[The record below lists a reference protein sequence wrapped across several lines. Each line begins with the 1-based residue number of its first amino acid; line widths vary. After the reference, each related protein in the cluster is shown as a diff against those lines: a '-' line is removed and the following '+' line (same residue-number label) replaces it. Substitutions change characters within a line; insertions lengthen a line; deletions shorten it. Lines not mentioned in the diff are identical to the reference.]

1 MLFSDLSASPRD
13 TDGLATTATSLGFDF
28 IQNPTIMAL
37 PDHPSSTSNSI
48 TAVKGLVGTTAATP
62 LGVTPNTPAL
72 IPTLPKDSD
81 IDPDADVDED
91 EDEDDWEYITE
102 FEDQSLKIKGEKV
115 DDGDIIILGEMDLG
129 DHAHV
134 HGTGDSL
141 DAGKDKKGYR
151 RDKSYAAVVG
161 TIE

>member
-1 MLFSDLSASPRD
+1 
-13 TDGLATTATSLGFDF
+13 
-28 IQNPTIMAL
+28 MAL
-37 PDHPSSTSNSI
+37 PDLPPPSSTS
-48 TAVKGLVGTTAATP
+48 TASVTKAPPVVTATTP

-81 IDPDADVDED
+81 IDPDVD
-91 EDEDDWEYITE
+91 EDEDDWEHVTE
-102 FEDQSLKIKGEKV
+102 FDRSKDDKV

-134 HGTGDSL
+134 NGTGDEMGK
-141 DAGKDKKGYR
+141 AKDKKGYK

-161 TIE
+161 TV